1 MNRGRGFQNSWWLV
15 LLTLG
20 MIISTSISLSLSANS
35 SFFAMALSEVSIIV
49 PIMIGLFMMS
59 SEQPEGSAS
68 EALGVKTFP
77 LRLLPLL
84 IVLPLAMQTFASYVL
99 LPIQTLLSIIFGSV
113 SYDTVKES
121 SSFLENF
128 AVMCILAPIFEEL
141 LCRGVIMS
149 LLRRYGV
156 IKMLIFSSL
165 AFALLHLNIQTMI
178 PIFMLGLLLGTF
190 RLTTGSLAAPI
201 VAHSAN
207 NFFVLVLLYCPMS
220 VQAMANVV
228 LVVVLPILMYV
239 YFRLC
244 GGKWCGNT
252 SVRSEANGFSVGLVL
267 VLLIFLIFNA
277 VMLAERFMS
286 GAIFNDISS
295 LTY

>member
-59 SEQPEGSAS
+59 SEQPEESAS

-190 RLTTGSLAAPI
+190 RLTTESLAAPI